1 MKQFI
6 QIDFKLNYL
15 KDINIQKIKLH
26 MKTINPKMNVFLQVI
41 YRFKQQYK
49 IILWDRKIKLT
60 LKLKRCYS
68 YLEVI

>member
-15 KDINIQKIKLH
+15 KDTNIQKIKLH

-60 LKLKRCYS
+60 LKLKRCYN